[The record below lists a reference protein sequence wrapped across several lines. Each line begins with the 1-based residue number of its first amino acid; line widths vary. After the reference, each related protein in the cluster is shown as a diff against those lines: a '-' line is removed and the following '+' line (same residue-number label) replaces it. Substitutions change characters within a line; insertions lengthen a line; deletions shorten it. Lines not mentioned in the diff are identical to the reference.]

1 MTIPDWTSAWQ
12 ATFDDLQRM
21 RAAWPAHGWSWD
33 ARFSCCASS
42 FAGDQETAARTAAA
56 LALPNEWTASTIGE
70 APRLLRDIAERTG
83 GLRQGQLFLASSPLA
98 GLTAYGL
105 WWPWG
110 GGKTVSL
117 RVGLADV
124 DPRREPFL
132 RFRELF
138 GVTL

>member
-1 MTIPDWTSAWQ
+1 MTIPEWSDAWQ
-12 ATFDDLQRM
+12 ATFDCLGRM
-21 RAAWPAHGWSWD
+21 KSAWPTHGWSWD
-33 ARFSCCASS
+33 ARFNCCTSS
-42 FAGDQETAARTAAA
+42 FASDQEAAARTAAA
-56 LALPNEWTASTIGE
+56 LALPTEWTASTIAR
-70 APRLLRDIAERTG
+70 APRQLRDIAERAG
-83 GLRQGQLFLASSPLA
+83 GVRQGQLVLANGPLA

-124 DPRREPFL
+124 DPHREPFL
-132 RFRELF
+132 KFRDLF